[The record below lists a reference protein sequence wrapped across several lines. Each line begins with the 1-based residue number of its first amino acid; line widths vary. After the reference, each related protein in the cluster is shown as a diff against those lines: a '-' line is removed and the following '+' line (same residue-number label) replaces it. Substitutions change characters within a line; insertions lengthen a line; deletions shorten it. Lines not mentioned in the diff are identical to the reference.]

1 METKK
6 ESPEKSSLPTA
17 ATRPSAMNG
26 NFGTSPLEKGWPFD
40 DSAPYPALSRGANS
54 KGYCPF
60 GTAVANSISW
70 ISSGRLGRILSAFV
84 VIF

>member
-6 ESPEKSSLPTA
+6 ESPEKSCLPMA
-17 ATRPSAMNG
+17 ATLPSAMNG
-26 NFGTSPLEKGWPFD
+26 NFGTSPSD
-40 DSAPYPALSRGANS
+40 DLAAYLALSRGANS
-54 KGYCPF
+54 KGHCPF

-70 ISSGRLGRILSAFV
+70 ISSGRLGRIPSAFV